1 MNIIERLEELYARA
15 RDSEIVTI
23 QDAIRLI
30 ELYDDA
36 LLTIAKVNPGSNVA
50 LDNVVHMAKDTIA
63 LGQPQ
68 YNRPKQEE
76 VPEEVPEESVVDLK
90 TLALKGLGPSFE
102 RNRHGSLYD
111 RGSADSYYGRE
122 RYPHWYPNGTYN
134 GDCVLGVTE
143 EEIAEYMAG
152 YDWNEEHG
160 DKKSW

>member
-1 MNIIERLEELYARA
+1 MQTDPYW
-15 RDSEIVTI
+15 SG
-23 QDAIRLI
+23 
-30 ELYDDA
+30 YDDYKRGRH
-36 LLTIAKVNPGSNVA
+36 LFDNPYNYDSDLSLFLKWEEGYWVA
-50 LDNVVHMAKDTIA
+50 YEEHMKKKM
-63 LGQPQ
+63 
-68 YNRPKQEE
+68 PKET
-76 VPEEVPEESVVDLK
+76 VVDLK
-90 TLALKGLGPSFE
+90 TMALKGLGPSFE

>member
-36 LLTIAKVNPGSNVA
+36 LHTIAKVNPGANVA

-63 LGQPQ
+63 LGQPH
-68 YNRPKQEE
+68 YNRPEKA
-76 VPEEVPEESVVDLK
+76 PEEIVVDLK
-90 TLALKGLGPSFE
+90 KMAFD

-111 RGSADSYYGRE
+111 RGSADSYYDRA

-134 GDCVLGVTE
+134 GDCVLAVTE

-152 YDWNEEHG
+152 YDWNEEYG
-160 DKKSW
+160 DKKGW

>member
-1 MNIIERLEELYARA
+1 MNIIERLEDLYDRVS
-15 RDSEIVTI
+15 DSDCFTI
-23 QDAIRLI
+23 QDAIGLI
-30 ELYDDA
+30 RLYDDT
-36 LLTIAKVNPGSNVA
+36 LLTIVKVNPGSNVA
-50 LDNVVHMAKDTIA
+50 LDNVVHMAKDTITR
-63 LGQPQ
+63 GQPQ

-76 VPEEVPEESVVDLK
+76 VPEESVV
-90 TLALKGLGPSFE
+90 ALKAMAFE

>member
-36 LLTIAKVNPGSNVA
+36 LHTIAKVNPGSNVA
-50 LDNVVHMAKDTIA
+50 LDNVVHLAKDTIA
-63 LGQPQ
+63 LGQPE
-68 YNRPKQEE
+68 YNRSEKALEE
-76 VPEEVPEESVVDLK
+76 TVVDLK
-90 TLALKGLGPSFE
+90 TMAFD

-111 RGSADSYYGRE
+111 RGSADSYYDRA
-122 RYPHWYPNGTYN
+122 RYPHWYPYGTYN
-134 GDCVLGVTE
+134 GDCVLAVTE

>member
-36 LLTIAKVNPGSNVA
+36 LHTIAKVNPGANVA
-50 LDNVVHMAKDTIA
+50 LDNVVHLAKDTIA

-68 YNRPKQEE
+68 YNRSEK
-76 VPEEVPEESVVDLK
+76 VPEETVV
-90 TLALKGLGPSFE
+90 ALKAMAFE

-111 RGSADSYYGRE
+111 RGSADSYYERE
-122 RYPHWYPNGTYN
+122 QYPHWWPAGTGNGE
-134 GDCVLGVTE
+134 CVLAVTK
-143 EEIAEYMAG
+143 EEIAEYTAG
-152 YDWNEEHG
+152 YDWNEEYG
-160 DKKSW
+160 DKKRW

>member
-36 LLTIAKVNPGSNVA
+36 LHTIAKVNPGSNVA

-68 YNRPKQEE
+68 YNRSEKA
-76 VPEEVPEESVVDLK
+76 PEETVVDLK
-90 TLALKGLGPSFE
+90 KMALKGPSGLSFE
-102 RNRHGSLYD
+102 RNRHDSLYD

>member
-36 LLTIAKVNPGSNVA
+36 LHTIAKVNPGSIVA

-68 YNRPKQEE
+68 YNRPEKA
-76 VPEEVPEESVVDLK
+76 PEETVVDLK
-90 TLALKGLGPSFE
+90 TLAFQ

-111 RGSADSYYGRE
+111 RGSADSYYERE

-152 YDWNEEHG
+152 YDWNEEYG
-160 DKKSW
+160 DKKRW

>member
-36 LLTIAKVNPGSNVA
+36 LHTIAKVNPGSNVA

-68 YNRPKQEE
+68 YNRSEKA
-76 VPEEVPEESVVDLK
+76 PEETVVDPK
-90 TLALKGLGPSFE
+90 VLAFD

-111 RGSADSYYGRE
+111 RGSADSYYDRA

-134 GDCVLGVTE
+134 GDCVLAVTE

-152 YDWNEEHG
+152 YDWNEEYG
-160 DKKSW
+160 DKKGW

>member
-1 MNIIERLEELYARA
+1 MNIIERLEALYARA

-36 LLTIAKVNPGSNVA
+36 LLTIASIDPNSDFAQSESGMIN
-50 LDNVVHMAKDTIA
+50 LIHMAKDTIA

-68 YNRPKQEE
+68 YNRSEKA
-76 VPEEVPEESVVDLK
+76 PEETVIDLK
-90 TLALKGLGPSFE
+90 KMAFD

-111 RGSADSYYGRE
+111 RGSADSYYERE

-134 GDCVLGVTE
+134 GECVLAVTE

-152 YDWNEEHG
+152 YDWNEEYG
-160 DKKSW
+160 DKKGW

>member
-36 LLTIAKVNPGSNVA
+36 LHTIAKVNPGSIVA

-68 YNRPKQEE
+68 YNRSEKA
-76 VPEEVPEESVVDLK
+76 PEETVVDPK
-90 TLALKGLGPSFE
+90 VLAFD

-111 RGSADSYYGRE
+111 RGSADSYYDRA
-122 RYPHWYPNGTYN
+122 RYPHRYPNGTYN
-134 GDCVLGVTE
+134 GECVLAVTE
-143 EEIAEYMAG
+143 DEIAEYMAG
-152 YDWNEEHG
+152 YDWNEEYG
-160 DKKSW
+160 DKKGW

>member
-1 MNIIERLEELYARA
+1 MNIIERLEELYDRA
-15 RDSEIVTI
+15 STIDSVTI

-36 LLTIAKVNPGSNVA
+36 LHTIAKVNPSANVA
-50 LDNVVHMAKDTIA
+50 LLDNVVHMVKDTIA

-68 YNRPKQEE
+68 YNRPKKASEE
-76 VPEEVPEESVVDLK
+76 TVVDPK
-90 TLALKGLGPSFE
+90 VLALKGLGPSFD

-111 RGSADSYYGRE
+111 RGSADSYYDRA

-134 GDCVLGVTE
+134 GECVLGVTE
-143 EEIAEYMAG
+143 DEIAEYMAG

>member
-1 MNIIERLEELYARA
+1 
-15 RDSEIVTI
+15 
-23 QDAIRLI
+23 
-30 ELYDDA
+30 
-36 LLTIAKVNPGSNVA
+36 
-50 LDNVVHMAKDTIA
+50 LDNVVHLAKDTIA
-63 LGQPQ
+63 RGQPQ

-76 VPEEVPEESVVDLK
+76 VPEQVPEETVVDLK
-90 TLALKGLGPSFE
+90 TLAFE

>member
-1 MNIIERLEELYARA
+1 MDIIERLEELYACA

-68 YNRPKQEE
+68 YNRTEKA
-76 VPEEVPEESVVDLK
+76 PEETVVDLK
-90 TLALKGLGPSFE
+90 KMAFD

-111 RGSADSYYGRE
+111 RGSADSYYDRA
-122 RYPHWYPNGTYN
+122 RYPHWWPAGTGNGE
-134 GDCVLGVTE
+134 CVLAVTE

-152 YDWNEEHG
+152 YDWNEEFG

>member
-15 RDSEIVTI
+15 RDSDSVTI

-36 LLTIAKVNPGSNVA
+36 LHTIAKVNPGSNVA
-50 LDNVVHMAKDTIA
+50 LLDNVVHLAKDTIA

-68 YNRPKQEE
+68 YNRSKQEE
-76 VPEEVPEESVVDLK
+76 VPEQVPEETVV
-90 TLALKGLGPSFE
+90 ALKAMAFE

-111 RGSADSYYGRE
+111 RGSADSYYDRA

-134 GDCVLGVTE
+134 GECVLGVTE
-143 EEIAEYMAG
+143 DEIAEYMAG

>member
-1 MNIIERLEELYARA
+1 MNILDRLYELNDRSSDI
-15 RDSEIVTI
+15 DSVTI
-23 QDAIRLI
+23 RDAISLI
-30 ELYDDA
+30 ESYHA
-36 LLTIAKVNPGSNVA
+36 TLLTIANTSSSYPSS
-50 LDNVVHMAKDTIA
+50 MFMQYAKTAITQA
-63 LGQPQ
+63 RLN
-68 YNRPKQEE
+68 YNQPKQDE
-76 VPEEVPEESVVDLK
+76 VPEETVV
-90 TLALKGLGPSFE
+90 ALKAMAFE

-152 YDWNEEHG
+152 YDWNEEFG

>member
-1 MNIIERLEELYARA
+1 MNIIERLEELYDRA
-15 RDSEIVTI
+15 GTIDSVTI

-36 LLTIAKVNPGSNVA
+36 LLTIARVNPSANVA
-50 LDNVVHMAKDTIA
+50 LLDNVVHLAKNTIA

-68 YNRPKQEE
+68 YYRPEKA
-76 VPEEVPEESVVDLK
+76 PEETIVDLK
-90 TLALKGLGPSFE
+90 KMAFD

-111 RGSADSYYGRE
+111 RGSADSYYDRA

-134 GDCVLGVTE
+134 GECVLGVTE
-143 EEIAEYMAG
+143 DEIAEYMAG
-152 YDWNEEHG
+152 YDWNEEYG

>member
-36 LLTIAKVNPGSNVA
+36 LLTIARVNPGSNVA

-68 YNRPKQEE
+68 YYRPEKA
-76 VPEEVPEESVVDLK
+76 PEETIVDPK
-90 TLALKGLGPSFE
+90 VLAFD

-111 RGSADSYYGRE
+111 RGSADSYYDRA

>member
-1 MNIIERLEELYARA
+1 MKNIIEQLEDLY
-15 RDSEIVTI
+15 DSAGTI
-23 QDAIRLI
+23 DSVAIRDAIRLI

-36 LLTIAKVNPGSNVA
+36 LHTIAKVNPGSNVA
-50 LDNVVHMAKDTIA
+50 LDNVVHLAKDTIA
-63 LGQPQ
+63 RGQPQ
-68 YNRPKQEE
+68 YNRSKQEQ
-76 VPEEVPEESVVDLK
+76 VPEETVV
-90 TLALKGLGPSFE
+90 ALKAMAFE

-122 RYPHWYPNGTYN
+122 RYPHWYPNGTYI

>member
-36 LLTIAKVNPGSNVA
+36 LHTIAKVNPGSNVA

-68 YNRPKQEE
+68 YNRPEKA
-76 VPEEVPEESVVDLK
+76 PEETVVDLK
-90 TLALKGLGPSFE
+90 KMAFD

-111 RGSADSYYGRE
+111 RGSADSYYERE

-134 GDCVLGVTE
+134 GECVLAVTE

-152 YDWNEEHG
+152 YDWNEEYG
-160 DKKSW
+160 DKKRW

>member
-1 MNIIERLEELYARA
+1 MNIIERLEELYDRVSDI
-15 RDSEIVTI
+15 DSVTI
-23 QDAIRLI
+23 LDAIRLI

-36 LLTIAKVNPGSNVA
+36 LHTIAKVNPGANVA
-50 LDNVVHMAKDTIA
+50 LDNVVHLAKDTITR
-63 LGQPQ
+63 GQPQ

-76 VPEEVPEESVVDLK
+76 VPKETVVDLRA
-90 TLALKGLGPSFE
+90 LAFE

-152 YDWNEEHG
+152 YDYNEEHG

>member
-1 MNIIERLEELYARA
+1 MNIIEQLEDLCGRIC
-15 RDSEIVTI
+15 DSNSDTL

-36 LLTIAKVNPGSNVA
+36 LHTIAKVNPGSNIA
-50 LDNVVHMAKDTIA
+50 LDNVVHLAKDTIA
-63 LGQPQ
+63 RGQPQ

-76 VPEEVPEESVVDLK
+76 VPDEVPEETVVDLK
-90 TLALKGLGPSFE
+90 TLAFQ

-143 EEIAEYMAG
+143 EEIAEYMEG
-152 YDWNEEHG
+152 YNWNEEHG

>member
-36 LLTIAKVNPGSNVA
+36 LHTIAKVNTGSNVA
-50 LDNVVHMAKDTIA
+50 LDNVVHLAKDTIA
-63 LGQPQ
+63 RGQPQ

-76 VPEEVPEESVVDLK
+76 VPEEVPEETVVDLK
-90 TLALKGLGPSFE
+90 TLAFQ

-143 EEIAEYMAG
+143 EEIAEYMEG
-152 YDWNEEHG
+152 YDWNEEFG

>member
-15 RDSEIVTI
+15 RDSDSVTI

-36 LLTIAKVNPGSNVA
+36 LHTIAKVNPSANA
-50 LDNVVHMAKDTIA
+50 ALLDNVVHMVKDTIA

-68 YNRPKQEE
+68 YYRSKKS
-76 VPEEVPEESVVDLK
+76 PEETVVDLK
-90 TLALKGLGPSFE
+90 KMAFD

-111 RGSADSYYGRE
+111 RGSADSYYERE

-134 GDCVLGVTE
+134 GDCVLAVTE
-143 EEIAEYMAG
+143 DEIAEYMAG
-152 YDWNEEHG
+152 YDWNEEFG
-160 DKKSW
+160 DKKGW

>member
-1 MNIIERLEELYARA
+1 MNIIERLEELYDRA
-15 RDSEIVTI
+15 GTIDSVTI

-36 LLTIAKVNPGSNVA
+36 LHTIASIDPNSYFAQSESGMIN
-50 LDNVVHMAKDTIA
+50 LIHMAKNTIA

-68 YNRPKQEE
+68 YNRPEKA
-76 VPEEVPEESVVDLK
+76 PEETVVDLK
-90 TLALKGLGPSFE
+90 KMAFD

-134 GDCVLGVTE
+134 GECVLGVTE

>member
-1 MNIIERLEELYARA
+1 MNIVERLEELYARA

-36 LLTIAKVNPGSNVA
+36 LHTIAKVNPGANVG
-50 LDNVVHMAKDTIA
+50 LDNVVHLAKDTITR
-63 LGQPQ
+63 GQPQ
-68 YNRPKQEE
+68 YNRPSRQEE
-76 VPEEVPEESVVDLK
+76 VPKETVVDLRA
-90 TLALKGLGPSFE
+90 LAFE

-111 RGSADSYYGRE
+111 RGGADSYYGRE

-134 GDCVLGVTE
+134 GDCVLGVAE
-143 EEIAEYMAG
+143 DEIAEYMAG

>member
-36 LLTIAKVNPGSNVA
+36 LHTIAKVNPGSNVA

-68 YNRPKQEE
+68 YNRPEKA
-76 VPEEVPEESVVDLK
+76 PEETVVDPK
-90 TLALKGLGPSFE
+90 VLAFD

-111 RGSADSYYGRE
+111 RGSADSYYDRA

-134 GDCVLGVTE
+134 GDCILAVTE

-152 YDWNEEHG
+152 YDWNEEYG
-160 DKKSW
+160 DKKGW

>member
-15 RDSEIVTI
+15 RDSDNFTI

-36 LLTIAKVNPGSNVA
+36 LHTIAKVNPGANVA
-50 LDNVVHMAKDTIA
+50 LDNVVHLAKDTIA
-63 LGQPQ
+63 RGQPQ
-68 YNRPKQEE
+68 YNRSEKVPK
-76 VPEEVPEESVVDLK
+76 ESVVDLK
-90 TLALKGLGPSFE
+90 TLAFQ

-122 RYPHWYPNGTYN
+122 RYPHWWPNGTNN
-134 GDCVLGVTE
+134 GECVLGVTE

>member
-23 QDAIRLI
+23 QDAIWLI

-36 LLTIAKVNPGSNVA
+36 LHTIAKVKPSANA
-50 LDNVVHMAKDTIA
+50 ALLDNVVHLAKDTIA

-68 YNRPKQEE
+68 YYNRPEKA
-76 VPEEVPEESVVDLK
+76 PEETVVDPK
-90 TLALKGLGPSFE
+90 VLALKGLGPSFD

-111 RGSADSYYGRE
+111 RGSADSYYDRA

-134 GDCVLGVTE
+134 GECVLGVTE
-143 EEIAEYMAG
+143 DEIAEYMAG

>member
-36 LLTIAKVNPGSNVA
+36 LHTIAKVNPGSNVA

-68 YNRPKQEE
+68 YNRPEKA
-76 VPEEVPEESVVDLK
+76 PEETVVDLK
-90 TLALKGLGPSFE
+90 TMAFD

-111 RGSADSYYGRE
+111 RGSADSYYERE

-152 YDWNEEHG
+152 YDWNEEFG
-160 DKKSW
+160 DKKGW

>member
-1 MNIIERLEELYARA
+1 MKNIIERLEELYARA

-36 LLTIAKVNPGSNVA
+36 LHTIAKVNPGAIVA
-50 LDNVVHMAKDTIA
+50 LDNVVHLAKDTIA

-68 YNRPKQEE
+68 YNRSEKA
-76 VPEEVPEESVVDLK
+76 PEETVVDLK
-90 TLALKGLGPSFE
+90 KMAFD

-111 RGSADSYYGRE
+111 RGSADSYYERE

-134 GDCVLGVTE
+134 GDCVLAVTE
-143 EEIAEYMAG
+143 DEIAEYMAG
-152 YDWNEEHG
+152 YDWNEEFG
-160 DKKSW
+160 DKKGW

>member
-36 LLTIAKVNPGSNVA
+36 LHTIAKVNPGAIVA
-50 LDNVVHMAKDTIA
+50 LDNVVHLAKDTIA

-68 YNRPKQEE
+68 YNRSEKA
-76 VPEEVPEESVVDLK
+76 PEETVVDLK
-90 TLALKGLGPSFE
+90 KMAFD

-111 RGSADSYYGRE
+111 RGSADSYYDRE
-122 RYPHWYPNGTYN
+122 RYPHWYPNGTYI
-134 GDCVLGVTE
+134 GDCVLAVTE
-143 EEIAEYMAG
+143 DEIAEYMAG
-152 YDWNEEHG
+152 YDWNEEFG
-160 DKKSW
+160 DKKGW